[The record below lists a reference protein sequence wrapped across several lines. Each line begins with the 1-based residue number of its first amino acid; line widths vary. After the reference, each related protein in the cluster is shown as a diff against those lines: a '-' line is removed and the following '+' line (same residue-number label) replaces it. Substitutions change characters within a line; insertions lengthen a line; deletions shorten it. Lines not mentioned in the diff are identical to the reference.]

1 MRTWKSLKKELLK
14 NKKVG
19 AEYAR
24 LAPQYQ
30 LISQL
35 IEARRK
41 RGLTQEQLA
50 RMTGTKQSA
59 IARLESGSANPTIA
73 LLEKLASATGSKL
86 IIQMR

>member
-1 MRTWKSLKKELLK
+1 MKKELLK
-14 NKKVG
+14 DKKVA

-24 LAPQYQ
+24 LAPRYQ

-35 IEARRK
+35 IDARRK

-50 RMTGTKQSA
+50 RMMGTKQSA

-86 IIQMR
+86 VIQMR